1 MHFNSNLV
9 SPIVTSHNMFVFLDP
24 SVCICFTLPS
34 ARVALPSARVVLPS
48 ACVVSLCHQLE
59 DSAIRSCCSSISPC
73 SNSKSTA
80 AANIRNRIRF
90 VYSLCHLARFPQA
103 IVFLNFQ
110 LMISF
115 SFLSTVARIR
125 YIVFAFRLDEKFWPK
140 CCHPAPGRW
149 LNP

>member
-24 SVCICFTLPS
+24 SVCICFT
-34 ARVALPSARVVLPS
+34 LPSARVVLPS

-73 SNSKSTA
+73 SNSKSTGS
-80 AANIRNRIRF
+80 ANIRNRIRF
-90 VYSLCHLARFPQA
+90 VCSLCNLARFPQA
-103 IVFLNFQ
+103 IVFFLNSQ
-110 LMISF
+110 LMNSF
-115 SFLSTVARIR
+115 SLLSTAAKTRWK
-125 YIVFAFRLDEKFWPK
+125 VFAFRLDEKFWPNFRQ
-140 CCHPAPGRW
+140 PTPGRW

>member
-1 MHFNSNLV
+1 
-9 SPIVTSHNMFVFLDP
+9 MFVFLDP

-103 IVFLNFQ
+103 IVFFFELPVDELF
-110 LMISF
+110 F
-115 SFLSTVARIR
+115 SFKHCRQNSVESLCISLGREILAEVLPSSTRSMAEPIN
-125 YIVFAFRLDEKFWPK
+125 FP
-140 CCHPAPGRW
+140 HPASHE
-149 LNP
+149 